1 MSSPVSS
8 WYFNKNPRVRSG
20 FVHLL
25 SVRFIKMRINLS
37 VESYWHQVSVVV
49 RSLQVLKIML
59 EKGELCLN
67 RLGQKKPEVGSLKRA
82 RKEQGRNSRGL
93 TALRLDGVKLLIV
106 NFFRKG
112 SYNFF
117 TKRSYR
123 TKAGR
128 KTAINLKS

>member
-1 MSSPVSS
+1 M
-8 WYFNKNPRVRSG
+8 
-20 FVHLL
+20 
-25 SVRFIKMRINLS
+25 
-37 VESYWHQVSVVV
+37 
-49 RSLQVLKIML
+49 
-59 EKGELCLN
+59 CLI

-117 TKRSYR
+117 RKRSYR